1 MTGPF
6 LSAERIHL
14 DYGQIKVL
22 KDVSLTLEE
31 GERHVIIGPNGAG
44 KTTLFKVLSGE
55 LRPTAG
61 RIVMEGDDISR
72 TAGYQR
78 VRRGV
83 GRSFQV
89 ARVFHEMTALD
100 NVAVAV
106 EARQS
111 FEGRKPGFWRISATP
126 EVIGEA
132 TRMLDELGLANL
144 RDTPAS
150 AISHGDRKRLELAMS
165 LALRPRILMLDEPTA
180 GMSPTDRTAAV
191 KLIDRII
198 RENGIS
204 LILTEHDMGVVF
216 QLGTRLS
223 VLNYG
228 ELVVSGTPEEVRR
241 NPMVREIYLGRN
253 AHA

>member
-1 MTGPF
+1 
-6 LSAERIHL
+6 
-14 DYGQIKVL
+14 
-22 KDVSLTLEE
+22 
-31 GERHVIIGPNGAG
+31 
-44 KTTLFKVLSGE
+44 
-55 LRPTAG
+55 
-61 RIVMEGDDISR
+61 
-72 TAGYQR
+72 
-78 VRRGV
+78 
-83 GRSFQV
+83 
-89 ARVFHEMTALD
+89 
-100 NVAVAV
+100 
-106 EARQS
+106 
-111 FEGRKPGFWRISATP
+111 
-126 EVIGEA
+126 
-132 TRMLDELGLANL
+132 
-144 RDTPAS
+144 
-150 AISHGDRKRLELAMS
+150 
-165 LALRPRILMLDEPTA
+165 MLDEPTA